1 MGHAIGIMTHTHTH
15 EHTQTDKHT
24 HKHTQMQK
32 HAHTR
37 AGRYDGI
44 YRATVEMCLP
54 GEIWPYRFNRGILL
68 F

>member
-1 MGHAIGIMTHTHTH
+1 MCVCVCVCISVLGL
-15 EHTQTDKHT
+15 EWVVVCLCVCV
-24 HKHTQMQK
+24 
-32 HAHTR
+32 R